1 MWSYIKKQAFP
12 AIFHVYLRSILI
24 IPRNSCSTLPF
35 IINQLGKVKS
45 LWGNNYFWPKHKKRE
60 RMAFLKNV
68 QNSSDSFN
76 CTFFFYFLTPRI
88 PYIHELIFRKVS
100 LEDIK
105 MAMRYA
111 QKSFLAHFSNVHNQ
125 RPYLRLCP
133 NISFSFNL
141 KGYSGDHSFSTYT
154 KFSEKL
160 TFLTPRY
167 AHVGVRIRG

>member
-12 AIFHVYLRSILI
+12 AIFQVYLRTILI

-45 LWGNNYFWPKHKKRE
+45 LWGNNYFLPKHKKKRT
-60 RMAFLKNV
+60 
-68 QNSSDSFN
+68 DG
-76 CTFFFYFLTPRI
+76 FFYFLTPRI

-100 LEDIK
+100 LKNIK

-125 RPYLRLCP
+125 WPYLRLCP

-141 KGYSGDHSFSTYT
+141 KDYSGDHSFSTYT

-160 TFLTPRY
+160 TFLTPPICIRTRAY
-167 AHVGVRIRG
+167 QGVRNISFSES